1 MKKSLAILALGAVAA
16 LSLSQGCTTPQA
28 ADVPVP
34 GSVVELKTYSVP
46 HGYENEVRTM
56 LQNALGGDENE
67 AGRVEMGPSGKLVV
81 LARPGIQA
89 GVEAFIR
96 ELEDMETAPA
106 PVPVTLNYWIV
117 VGSPAGTV
125 EDSGSVTRH
134 AMSGYDVLGPDDLS
148 DVALALAEIAGSVG
162 PIEFSLV
169 ERLRL
174 SSMGGDRA
182 QVRGRRVQI
191 GQYATTLSGHI
202 VADLEILIRGFQLST
217 QVKLKPDQFVVL
229 GQTGYDGDA
238 VAWLQH
244 VDPVAQTLYYVI
256 EAKLE

>member
-1 MKKSLAILALGAVAA
+1 MKKSLAILVLGTVTA

-28 ADVPVP
+28 ADAPDP
-34 GSVVELKTYSVP
+34 QSVVELKTYSVP

-56 LQNALGGDENE
+56 LQNALGGDE

-81 LARPGIQA
+81 LARPSIQD
-89 GVEAFIR
+89 GVQAFIR
-96 ELEDMETAPA
+96 ELEDMESAPA

-125 EDSGSVTRH
+125 NANSVQRH
-134 AMSGYDVLGPDDLS
+134 GMDGYDVLGPDDLN
-148 DVALALAEIAGSVG
+148 DVAPALAEIAGSVG

-182 QVRGRRVQI
+182 RVMGRRVQI

-202 VADLEILIRGFQLST
+202 VADLEIGIRGFQLST